1 MNPGVLLF
9 NLGGPETLDDVKPFL
24 YNLFKD
30 PEILR
35 IRWGPLRN
43 TLAYVIATLRRRTSE
58 GYYRQ
63 IGGSSPLRRIT
74 TEQAEALRKEL
85 ASHGSK
91 VETFVAMSSWHPFF
105 EEAIASVEDRAINR
119 LVVLPLFPQYS
130 ATTTGSGFSSIRRL
144 IEDRPLMKKVD
155 VRWVRSWHEHPTYI
169 EAFAG
174 AIGRELECFPN
185 PTAVHLIFSAHS
197 VPESYV
203 RSGDPYLDE
212 TRRSVERIMDR
223 VGRANRYRLAF
234 QSKIGPLKWLEPF
247 TNDVIVELARQGAEQ
262 VLVVPISFVSEH
274 IETLYELDILYR
286 KVAEGAGIRHFRR
299 VPALNC
305 NPTFIRALGE
315 IVEATIR
322 QEEPDS
328 QVPTR

>member
-1 MNPGVLLF
+1 MLSVDWRVSLKDVRKRIGHRLGLQGNLDPGLLLGHTDRMLAQTRRILEEAGPRGHYPEPRTRRAAGDTGRPCPGSCRFGENVSARGMNPGVLLF

-155 VRWVRSWHEHPTYI
+155 VRWV
-169 EAFAG
+169 
-174 AIGRELECFPN
+174 
-185 PTAVHLIFSAHS
+185 
-197 VPESYV
+197 
-203 RSGDPYLDE
+203 
-212 TRRSVERIMDR
+212 
-223 VGRANRYRLAF
+223 
-234 QSKIGPLKWLEPF
+234 
-247 TNDVIVELARQGAEQ
+247 LARWA
-262 VLVVPISFVSEH
+262 
-274 IETLYELDILYR
+274 
-286 KVAEGAGIRHFRR
+286 
-299 VPALNC
+299 
-305 NPTFIRALGE
+305 
-315 IVEATIR
+315 
-322 QEEPDS
+322 
-328 QVPTR
+328 